1 MMLPSRVMLSASSF
15 RRIFTILDA
24 LSVTKVAT
32 LQPKRCS
39 IEVMEKGELVAQTKR
54 ANWRAMATF
63 PVPDVYVPK
72 LSILDTTSLCLFA
85 DESSLI
91 GEIARSL
98 SSLLTRSGKGV
109 FANICSQIDS
119 SITFCMVGSFLQQVL
134 AIPFHVSCILH
145 DTLFYPVTLSCQ
157 NTTTQYHAFGRS

>member
-1 MMLPSRVMLSASSF
+1 MMLPSRVMLSASSC
-15 RRIFTILDA
+15 RCIFTILDA

-54 ANWRAMATF
+54 ANWRATATF

-119 SITFCMVGSFLQQVL
+119 SITFCWLLTSVVRMIVALHSVWLVHSCNKSLQFLSTFL
-134 AIPFHVSCILH
+134 A
-145 DTLFYPVTLSCQ
+145 FY
-157 NTTTQYHAFGRS
+157 TTPCFTR